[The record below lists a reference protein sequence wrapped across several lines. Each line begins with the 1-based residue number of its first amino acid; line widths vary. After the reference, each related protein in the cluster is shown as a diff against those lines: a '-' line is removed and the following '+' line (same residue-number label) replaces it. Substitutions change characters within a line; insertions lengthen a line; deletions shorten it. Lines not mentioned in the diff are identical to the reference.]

1 MPKEVKV
8 GNVIFGRKP
17 LVFIGGPCVIE
28 GRDITLRT
36 AERLAGIARRL
47 GLPFVFKSS
56 YDKANRTSV
65 SSFRGPGIDE
75 GLAILKEVR
84 ETIGV
89 PVLTD
94 VHSTAEA
101 TAAAEAVDVLQ
112 VPALLSR
119 QTDLLVACGKTGRAV
134 NIKKGQF
141 LAPGQVK
148 HAIEKV
154 ESTGNTS
161 ILVTE
166 RGTSFGYN
174 NLVNDFR
181 GLPIMRGFGYPVVF
195 DATHS
200 VQLPGGAGNVS
211 AGERAFVFPLARAAV
226 AVGVDAVFMEVHEDP
241 ARALCD
247 GENSIALDDVPDI
260 LEALKGL
267 DEVLWARSLK

>member
-84 ETIGV
+84 ETTGV

-260 LEALKGL
+260 LDALKGL